1 MKTLSDFV
9 LCKKTKHLFKTYAL
23 EKKLLENNTGKIYK

>member
-9 LCKKTKHLFKTYAL
+9 LCKKTKHLFKTYSL
-23 EKKLLENNTGKIYK
+23 EKKLLENNAETVYK